1 MFICVCDVKGPILTD
16 IPGSLS
22 CRSTH
27 RPLKMIKQPTRANP
41 KTSQAVIVIML
52 TVMMTAGVPNPEILT
67 KWGQEARELKTH

>member
-1 MFICVCDVKGPILTD
+1 MFICVCDVKGPVLTD
-16 IPGSLS
+16 IPG
-22 CRSTH
+22 STH

-67 KWGQEARELKTH
+67 KWGQEAREHKTH